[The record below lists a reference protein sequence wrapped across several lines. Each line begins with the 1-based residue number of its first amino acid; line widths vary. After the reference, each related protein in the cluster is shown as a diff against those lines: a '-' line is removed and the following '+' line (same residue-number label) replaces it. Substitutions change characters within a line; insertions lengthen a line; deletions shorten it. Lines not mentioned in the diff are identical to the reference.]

1 MEKTM
6 SILKKLKSAAAKRAD
21 YHRTVAELSRMDIN
35 TALDLDIY
43 HGDIPAIAR
52 RAVYGA

>member
-1 MEKTM
+1 MMTL
-6 SILKKLKSAAAKRAD
+6 ILSLRDAAARRAA
-21 YHRTVAELSRMDIN
+21 YNATVRELSALPID

-43 HGDIPAIAR
+43 RGDVEKIAH

>member
-1 MEKTM
+1 MTM
-6 SILKKLKSAAAKRAD
+6 SILHDIRSAVRKRAE
-21 YHRTVAELSRMDIN
+21 YNRTRRALARLPLD

-43 HGDIPAIAR
+43 RGDAGRIAR